1 MSYILRGASSDA
13 SIRIFVADTTSMV
26 EKAREFH
33 NTSPVASAALG
44 RTLTATSMM
53 GLMMKGDDDKLT
65 LSIKGDG
72 PLGGIV
78 CVSDSKGMV
87 KGYVH
92 NPLTE
97 VPLRFDKKL
106 DVGAAVGSTG
116 LLTVIKDL
124 GMKQPYTGQYQLV
137 SGEIAED
144 ITAYF
149 AYSEQ
154 QPSAVSLGVLV
165 DTDYTIKASGGFIV
179 QLLPHASSESVDI
192 LEKNLETIPSIT
204 NMLTN
209 NMDAEQIMNRVLD
222 GLDPKVMEKIQ
233 VDYKCDCSRERL
245 KEALQSIGKKEV
257 SSIIEEDGKA
267 ELTCHFCNSVY
278 LFSKTDLEE
287 IRDSL
292 D

>member
-1 MSYILRGASSDA
+1 MSYVLRGSSADG
-13 SIRIFVADTTSMV
+13 SIRIFAADTTSMV
-26 EKAREFH
+26 EKARAFH
-33 NTSPVASAALG
+33 HTSPVASAALG
-44 RTLTATSMM
+44 RTLTAASMM
-53 GLMMKGDDDKLT
+53 GLMMKGDNDKLT
-65 LSIKGDG
+65 LTIKGDG

-78 CVSDSKGMV
+78 CVADSKGMV

-92 NPLTE
+92 NPLTDIPVRE
-97 VPLRFDKKL
+97 DKKL
-106 DVGAAVGSTG
+106 DVGEAVGKNG
-116 LLTVIKDL
+116 LLTVIRDL

-165 DTDYTIKASGGFIV
+165 DIDYTIKAAGGFIV
-179 QLLPHASSESVDI
+179 QLLPHASTQSLDT
-192 LEKNLETIPSIT
+192 LEKNLETIPSVT
-204 NMLTN
+204 GMLTST
-209 NMDAEQIMNRVLD
+209 MDAKGIMNAVLS
-222 GLDPKVMEKIQ
+222 GLDPKILETVQ
-233 VDYKCDCSRERL
+233 VDYKCDCSKERL
-245 KEALQSIGKKEV
+245 EKALASIGKEELL
-257 SSIIEEDGKA
+257 SIIEEDGKA

>member
-1 MSYILRGASSDA
+1 MSYILRGSSADS

-26 EKAREFH
+26 EKARTFH
-33 NTSPVASAALG
+33 HTTPVASAALG
-44 RTLTATSMM
+44 RTLTAASIM
-53 GLMMKGDDDKLT
+53 GLMMKGENDKLT

-78 CVSDSKGMV
+78 CVSDSKGIV

-92 NPLTE
+92 NPLTDL
-97 VPLRFDKKL
+97 PLRDDKKL
-106 DVGAAVGSTG
+106 DVGGAVGKTG
-116 LLTVIKDL
+116 LLTVIRDM

-165 DTDYTIKASGGFIV
+165 DTDYSIKAAGGFIV
-179 QLLPHASSESVDI
+179 QLLPHTSAESLDI
-192 LEKNLETIPSIT
+192 LEKNLRNIPSIT
-204 NMLTN
+204 AMLSD
-209 NMDAEQIMNRVLD
+209 NMDAEQIMELVLED
-222 GLDPKVMEKIQ
+222 LEPQISEKIS
-233 VDYKCDCSRERL
+233 VEYKCDCSKERL
-245 KEALQSIGKKEV
+245 EKALASIGKKELI
-257 SSIIEEDGKA
+257 SIIEEDEKA
-267 ELTCHFCNSVY
+267 ELTCHFCNTVY
-278 LFSKTDLEE
+278 DFSKEDLTDILN
-287 IRDSL
+287 SL